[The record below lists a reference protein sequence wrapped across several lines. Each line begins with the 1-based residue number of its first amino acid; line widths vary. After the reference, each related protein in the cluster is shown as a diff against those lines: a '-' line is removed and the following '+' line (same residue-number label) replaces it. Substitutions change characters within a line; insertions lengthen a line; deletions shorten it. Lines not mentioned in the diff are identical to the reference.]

1 MPVGAAYVL
10 GARTR
15 LEQILTNLVGNAVK
29 THRGRRQETCACRR
43 RTATS
48 SWQSST
54 AVPARPGAGLGST
67 FTVRLPSVSGPLP
80 SAEEVHELETR
91 LGKRRILVIDDDADI
106 LELMRFAVEQR
117 GAYVETVQSA
127 AAALDKLATGRYD
140 VL

>member
-1 MPVGAAYVL
+1 MSQADRHLELAVVDSGS
-10 GARTR
+10 GEARR
-15 LEQILTNLVGNAVK
+15 
-29 THRGRRQETCACRR
+29 
-43 RTATS
+43 
-48 SWQSST
+48 
-54 AVPARPGAGLGST
+54 GLGST
-67 FTVRLPSVSGPLP
+67 FTVRLPSVSGPVP